1 MIKKF
6 YVENYSS
13 IKDMLEINFEASN
26 QEDNTYFYNTF
37 NYNGTNIIKTA
48 SFYGMNASGKST
60 IVSAFSALKE
70 LVVPINP
77 LYILPYNP
85 FILSNE
91 TKTANTSFGV
101 EFTLD
106 NDIDSILY
114 KYYVSYNSN
123 RIVEERFEKLTS
135 QKFSLLYSRKTN
147 ELGETT
153 IQFGTAASNQ
163 SLLDA
168 LKKSTMPNRTF
179 LSLFSNFRVND
190 FSDAFDFFLNR
201 LIVISPEV
209 NRFIDMS
216 PDHLMNDDKLKDFTI
231 NLLKST
237 DFNIKGFHVERS
249 KRANLGAIVEVN
261 SLFLEHEG
269 EDYNG
274 SIEFIRESLGTK
286 KMVILSEFMYYVL
299 SRPSVLIIDE
309 LESSLHPELSRLIVT
324 CFLDESVNPHNSQL
338 IFTSHETSLLDL
350 NILRRDQIY
359 FVYKDEKTCSTF
371 IRSLKDF
378 KVRLRDNVEKSYL
391 AGRYDTSPNVDSY
404 YLRGG
409 DTYGEE
415 RRD

>member
-13 IKDMLEINFEASN
+13 IRDKLEIDFEASN

-37 NYNGTNIIKTA
+37 NYNGTNIVKTA

-70 LVVPINP
+70 LIVPTNIF
-77 LYILPYNP
+77 LPYNP
-85 FILSNE
+85 FILSDD
-91 TKTANTSFGV
+91 TKNANTSFGI

-106 NDIDSILY
+106 NNPNSILY

-123 RIVEERFEKLTS
+123 RIEEEKFEKLTS

-147 ELGETT
+147 QIGETT
-153 IQFGTAASNQ
+153 IQFGLSASNQ

-168 LKKSTMPNRTF
+168 LKKSMIQNKTF
-179 LSLFSNFRVND
+179 LSLFINFNVPD

-216 PDHLMNDDKLKDFTI
+216 PDHLMNDNKLKEFTI
-231 NLLKST
+231 NLLKSA
-237 DFNIKGFHVERS
+237 DFNIKGFHVEKT
-249 KRANLGAIVEVN
+249 KRNNQGLIMETN

-286 KMVILSEFMYYVL
+286 KMILLSEILYHTL
-299 SRPSVLIIDE
+299 SKPSVLIVDE
-309 LESSLHPELSRLIVT
+309 LESSLHQELTKLIVT
-324 CFLDESVNPHNSQL
+324 CFLEESVNPNNSQL
-338 IFTSHETSLLDL
+338 VFTSHESTLLDL
-350 NILRRDQIY
+350 NLLRRDQIY

-371 IRSLKDF
+371 IKSLKDF

-404 YLRGG
+404 YLRGH